1 MTTYNIEQFDEIAGL
16 VFARLYDSF
25 PIPIYLDVGEYT
37 GGKPLRISF
46 SQFHETNSKEAD
58 MAYYTISWLLESGYI
73 NAIPHNSGGFWK
85 GFSDVVLTA
94 KGLETMKATP
104 DSLTAPMG
112 ERIKDAVKQDGREV
126 ARSLVSQAL
135 SIGLALGVNA
145 LK

>member
-1 MTTYNIEQFDEIAGL
+1 M
-16 VFARLYDSF
+16 
-25 PIPIYLDVGEYT
+25 
-37 GGKPLRISF
+37 RISF
-46 SQFHETNSKEAD
+46 SQFHETNSKDAD

-73 NAIPHNSGGFWK
+73 KAIPHNSGVFWK